1 LSAPTGVELY
11 KNIGGAK
18 DKPFLSPASRL
29 KFDGKV
35 IKVVWVECGGEIMAV
50 LAYILFKVNSGT
62 EREVCHKLVGFDEI
76 IQADIVFGEYDVLA
90 KIETE
95 DLAMLEEFVSQKVR
109 NVPNV
114 LVTSTM
120 IISRE
125 YRGKNNRKETK

>member
-1 LSAPTGVELY
+1 MS
-11 KNIGGAK
+11 
-18 DKPFLSPASRL
+18 
-29 KFDGKV
+29 
-35 IKVVWVECGGEIMAV
+35 V

-62 EREVCHKLVGFDEI
+62 ERDVCQKLVEFDEI
-76 IQADIVFGEYDVLA
+76 IQADIIFGEYDVLA

-95 DLAMLEEFVSQKVR
+95 DLAELETFVSEKVR

-125 YRGKNNRKETK
+125 YRGKNNRP